1 MQKLRIPLAVIQI
14 LSFGALIAVT
24 ELAPG
29 AGRGA
34 DPGARNWIMAAF
46 LGSIVVSAVLSGIL
60 AVRLK
65 RAAPVWV
72 IGSIFIPF
80 LVPFILAF
88 MKEAPDARYVAPDR
102 SASAQP
108 QGGTAPAFN
117 EQGFCAR
124 CVSETTDESPG
135 SVSTTNGI
143 GTALQGTRWREKG
156 LDPCPVC
163 GSVVQQKWRMFGWGV
178 KPLGTYRILYVRGG
192 IFSKR
197 YFGRRLKADPVQR
210 KTSIAGF
217 SVG

>member
-1 MQKLRIPLAVIQI
+1 MKKLRIPLAVIQI
-14 LSFGALIAVT
+14 LSFGALVAVT

-29 AGRGA
+29 GGRGA
-34 DPGARNWIMAAF
+34 GPGARNWIMAAF
-46 LGSIVVSAVLSGIL
+46 LGSIIVSAVLSGML
-60 AVRLK
+60 AAGLR
-65 RAAPVWV
+65 RAVPVWV

-80 LVPFILAF
+80 LIPFILAF
-88 MKEAPDARYVAPDR
+88 MKEAPDTSYVAPERSVPGSPRDE
-102 SASAQP
+102 SAS
-108 QGGTAPAFN
+108 GLN

-124 CVSETTDESPG
+124 CVSETTEESPG

-163 GSVVQQKWRMFGWGV
+163 GSVVQQKWYMFGWGV
-178 KPLGTYRILYVRGG
+178 KPLGTYRILYVKEG

-210 KTSIAGF
+210 KASIAGF
-217 SVG
+217 AAG